1 MTNDDI
7 MPAIKNAAATYNL
20 IGSFNVSFSG
30 SGDSFSDFD
39 NVVVTC
45 KHCDLQR
52 STFQLIYDTNT
63 GYKSSLTPH
72 VSGCPCSESTALAAE
87 FEQQALD
94 VVAFETHTSNIPTRF
109 STKNLWEKEDL
120 LFQIIDLDDRADFNN
135 EGSCGEIHIYFNTLK
150 IEIEVSQYEQV
161 CNDLGSNT
169 YDNSYFTGV
178 KEPEDA
184 KVKEP
189 SVDVDALGDFK
200 TWLKPS

>member
-20 IGSFNVSFSG
+20 IGSFNVNFSG

-45 KHCDLQR
+45 KHCDIER
-52 STFQLIYDTNT
+52 NSFQLIYEPGEPSISNM
-63 GYKSSLTPH
+63 SRH
-72 VSGCPCSESTALAAE
+72 MSGCPCSKSTLLAAE

-94 VVAFETHTSNIPTRF
+94 VTAFNAHTSNSPVRF

-120 LFQIIDLDDRADFNN
+120 LFQIIDLDARADFNN
-135 EGSCGEIHIYFNTLK
+135 EGSCGEIHIYFGSLS

-161 CNDLGSNT
+161 CNDLGANT
-169 YDNSYFTGV
+169 YDDSYFTGV
-178 KEPEDA
+178 KASE
-184 KVKEP
+184 VSKEP
-189 SVDVDALGDFK
+189 KVDVDALGDFK